1 MANWYEA
8 APAVSEKP
16 KNWFD
21 DAPPERGQ
29 GESFVR
35 GAGQGATFGFQD
47 EMAGLG
53 AQSPIPGAAAASQ
66 TTLGALSAPDVIAGG
81 IRKLFGGGNY
91 QQVRDEQR
99 TANEQAQKANPGTY
113 LGGAVVGAVASGA
126 PLASLAAAPTIGGQV
141 LRGAAVG
148 AGMGAAQGAGEA
160 PEMSAVPNEAATGGA
175 VGGALGATFPLALQ
189 AARRIVSPFPGTP
202 ERSRLVDVLRQE
214 GVDLSAGQTSGSRPL
229 QWAEATLTDLPFGGG
244 RAFTERQG
252 EQFTRAAL
260 RRAGTDAPRATP
272 EVIDQTLTR
281 MGNEFD
287 RLATGNTITP
297 DRQLVTDLGNAMREY
312 TAVVGPSMQAPAVQN
327 AIQDI
332 VQVARANGGTIPG
345 EFYQATR
352 SRLDRLA
359 RNSRA
364 DPQLSGALFEI
375 RNSLDSAMERG
386 LAASGSPDLGA
397 WQEVRRQYR
406 NILPIERAATGAGSD
421 TAQGLLSPSQLKNAV
436 AGQNK
441 RAYARG
447 DGDLADLARAGE
459 AVMRPL
465 PNSGTSQRAL
475 YTALLG
481 AGGLGA
487 AGMADVDPRVLA
499 GALAGPMV
507 GRAMLTRPTA
517 NALANRLL
525 QGNASPQAQALARAR
540 IAAPVQQQAVRDYRQ
555 SLPAPF

>member
-1 MANWYEA
+1 MADPWA
-8 APAVSEKP
+8 DFIPKKDDTWADFVAPQK
-16 KNWFD
+16 
-21 DAPPERGQ
+21 GQ

-35 GAGQGATFGFQD
+35 GAAQGATFGFQD
-47 EMAGLG
+47 EMAGMG
-53 AQSPIPGAAAASQ
+53 AQSPIPGSAAASQ

-91 QQVRDEQR
+91 QQVRDQQR
-99 TANEQAQKANPGTY
+99 AENEQAQKANPGAY
-113 LGGAVVGAVASGA
+113 LGGTAVGAVASGA
-126 PLASLAAAPTIGGQV
+126 PLAALATAPTIGGQV

-175 VGGALGATFPLALQ
+175 IGGALGAALPLAFQ
-189 AARRIVSPFPGTP
+189 AGRRVVSPFPGTP
-202 ERSRLVDVLRQE
+202 ERSRLVDVLRNE

-229 QWAEATLTDLPFGGG
+229 QWAESTLTDLPFGGG
-244 RAFTERQG
+244 RQFTERQG

-260 RRAGTDAPRATP
+260 RRVGTDAPRATP

-287 RLATGNTITP
+287 RLATGNTIRP
-297 DRQLVTDLGNAMREY
+297 DGQLVQDLGNAMREY
-312 TAVVGPSMQAPAVQN
+312 ASVVGPSMQAPAVQN
-327 AIQDI
+327 AVQDI
-332 VQVARANGGTIPG
+332 VQVARANGGVIPG

-359 RNSRA
+359 RESRT

-375 RNSLDSAMERG
+375 RNALDDAMERG
-386 LAASGSPDLGA
+386 LAAINSPDLGA
-397 WQEVRRQYR
+397 WREVRRQYR
-406 NILPIERAATGAGSD
+406 NFLPIERAVTGAGSD
-421 TAQGLLSPSQLKNAV
+421 VAQGLLSPSQLKNAV

-487 AGMADVDPRVLA
+487 AGMADVDPKVLA
-499 GALAGPMV
+499 GALAGPAI
-507 GRAMLTRPTA
+507 GRALLTRPA
-517 NALANRLL
+517 AAALGNRVLP
-525 QGNASPQAQALARAR
+525 GNMSPQAQAIAKALV
-540 IAAPVQQQAVRDYRQ
+540 AAPVQQQAVRDYRQ